1 MFHQH
6 LLMKATRKS
15 NLLLLVTLQVKRLRR
30 TQEFQ
35 ARMKKRCFPKKKK
48 KIISWSNLATFMGMV
63 SEALLLSLPPS
74 LLPSATRPTPQP
86 RQSHSELF
94 CPQHRRTCPGWP
106 GPEKATAPSSGAAPP
121 PFAAPGSPPPA
132 PPSPAKGHRPS
143 PPPRQPHRRPQP
155 GPGPHPPPGPEA
167 LSATTPG
174 CLPRP
179 CRRATVASRPRSG
192 AGPTGP
198 LSSLTPGPAPGL
210 TPGRRGAA
218 RPPRRTERQ
227 RPHPRGDPR
236 PPHPEGTPS
245 PAAPHPH
252 PRGRRGEGRGAG
264 RGGGVAGRRSP
275 GRSGGSN
282 TGCWGG
288 PAGRRGGPASPA
300 PPAPH
305 WAAPIPDRSRLPPC
319 CSGRPARTE
328 HPPLA
333 PAPPRRKRRPPPR
346 CLTSGHAHPPPPYWA
361 SRRADQRPRTRG
373 LADDLWPLA
382 PPFHPAPPKRPSI
395 GAKVSSLL
403 CPCLAIGC
411 SSRLLHLLPR
421 PPAGDWPKPP
431 SARRHRR
438 PRALWL
444 AWARLHHGAYT
455 RPPSPIGQHCRP
467 SPRAG
472 ARGSQSLTGFSR
484 SAALWRRAGAAV
496 ARRVARSR
504 LPRPPGWVG
513 PSGCGAAALGGAA
526 RPARGPAAAA
536 RRSSSSGAERPRS
549 RSG

>member
-264 RGGGVAGRRSP
+264 RGGGGWRAGAHLAEAAAVILAVEEGRQAGGGARRHQRLQLLTEPLRFLIALVFRHAAPAALRVPSTPPLPPPRHAGRGDPLP
-275 GRSGGSN
+275 GASRPA
-282 TGCWGG
+282 TPTRRPPIG
-288 PAGRRGGPASPA
+288 PAAVPINGLGREDSLMTSDLWLLPSTRRRRSVLRLEQKSLRYFVPALPLAAPPVCYTSFRGLLPATGQSPRPLDA
-300 PPAPH
+300 TVALAHSDWPEHASITALTPAPH
-305 WAAPIPDRSRLPPC
+305 LQLGNTAVRLRAP
-319 CSGRPARTE
+319 
-328 HPPLA
+328 
-333 PAPPRRKRRPPPR
+333 
-346 CLTSGHAHPPPPYWA
+346 
-361 SRRADQRPRTRG
+361 
-373 LADDLWPLA
+373 
-382 PPFHPAPPKRPSI
+382 
-395 GAKVSSLL
+395 
-403 CPCLAIGC
+403 
-411 SSRLLHLLPR
+411 
-421 PPAGDWPKPP
+421 
-431 SARRHRR
+431 
-438 PRALWL
+438 
-444 AWARLHHGAYT
+444 
-455 RPPSPIGQHCRP
+455 
-467 SPRAG
+467 
-472 ARGSQSLTGFSR
+472 
-484 SAALWRRAGAAV
+484 
-496 ARRVARSR
+496 
-504 LPRPPGWVG
+504 G
-513 PSGCGAAALGGAA
+513 PGGANH
-526 RPARGPAAAA
+526 
-536 RRSSSSGAERPRS
+536 
-549 RSG
+549 